1 MWVEDAAISKTEQL
15 ESWRHDAR
23 WVNHLCTQTHLRA
36 YSTAVLKNSITC
48 MGTIGSAKR
57 YVCFPSAPVSDSRL
71 IWGTGMPTLLESNQG
86 VMLTYKKSR
95 FESFPLQWAHSHMSP
110 LPSVCHA
117 SSGLYNPDLAS
128 FPALSDAQILRDSA
142 TLTLAIC
149 QRVASSLAKG
159 KRWAGFSDPF

>member
-1 MWVEDAAISKTEQL
+1 MWVERL

-36 YSTAVLKNSITC
+36 YSTAVLTNRITC
-48 MGTIGSAKR
+48 MGTIGS
-57 YVCFPSAPVSDSRL
+57 VCSPFAPVSDSRL
-71 IWGTGMPTLLESNQG
+71 IWRTGMPTLLESNQG
-86 VMLTYKKSR
+86 VMLTYKKSI
-95 FESFPLQWAHSHMSP
+95 FKLFPLQWAHSHMSP

-117 SSGLYNPDLAS
+117 SPGLYNPDLAS
-128 FPALSDAQILRDSA
+128 FPALSDAQILRLA

-159 KRWAGFSDPF
+159 KRWAAFSNPF